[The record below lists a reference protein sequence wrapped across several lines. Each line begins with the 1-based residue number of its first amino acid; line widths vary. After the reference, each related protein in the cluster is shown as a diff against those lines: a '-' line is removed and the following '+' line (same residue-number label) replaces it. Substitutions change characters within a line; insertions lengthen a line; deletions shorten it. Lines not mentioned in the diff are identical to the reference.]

1 MVRQQPTASHFVPP
15 GGSLEELRAAAAGCT
30 GCPLY
35 ADATQ
40 TVFGQGAAGARVLL
54 VGEQPGDKEDLAGE
68 PFVGPAGRLL
78 DEALEAAGV
87 DRREAY
93 VTNAV
98 KHFKWTRKGNGK
110 VRLHQKPNAA
120 EVAACRPWLEAEL
133 EAVRP
138 EIVVC
143 LGATAALSLL
153 GKDVRVTRDRGRWL
167 SSDLV
172 PRALATIHP
181 SAVLRSGDEAA
192 RVEAFDGLVADL
204 SLIPPALA
212 G

>member
-1 MVRQQPTASHFVPP
+1 MPRQVPTAALLVPATD
-15 GGSLEELRAAAAGCT
+15 SLEEVRAAAAGCT
-30 GCPLY
+30 ACPLY
-35 ADATQ
+35 QDATQ
-40 TVFGQGAAGARVLL
+40 TVFGQGAVGARVLL
-54 VGEQPGDKEDLAGE
+54 VGEQPGDKEDIAGE

-120 EVAACRPWLEAEL
+120 EMTACRPWLEAEL
-133 EAVRP
+133 ALVGP
-138 EIVVC
+138 EVVVC

-167 SSDLV
+167 STDLI

-181 SAVLRSGDEAA
+181 SAVLRSDAAA
-192 RVEAFDGLVADL
+192 RAEAFDGLVADL

-212 G
+212 ER